1 MKMSCAPFD
10 LRDYYFEALPEEQRR
25 AVAGHL
31 AGCEEC
37 AGELERV
44 RLTGMALAAVPE
56 EEIPRRIGFVSDKVF
71 EPSPVAR
78 WWQAF
83 WMSGARMASAS
94 VALLAVA
101 ILVHA
106 FRPVPQPRFDPPPFV
121 AAATPDPAAMQAAI
135 DRAVAKAV
143 NGTEAR
149 YDVKLQQIVA
159 ENTRQKTMILRAAET
174 IETMDRRERV
184 MMVASNRESGPVMG
198 Q

>member
-1 MKMSCAPFD
+1 MSCSPFD
-10 LRDYYFEALPEEQRR
+10 LRDYYFEDLPAEQRR
-25 AVAGHL
+25 AVEQHL
-31 AGCEEC
+31 AGCEDC

-83 WMSGARMASAS
+83 WLSGARMASAS

-106 FRPVPQPRFDPPPFV
+106 FRPVAEPRIDKAPV
-121 AAATPDPAAMQAAI
+121 VATAAAADPAAIQAAV
-135 DRAVAKAV
+135 DRAVLKAV
-143 NGTEAR
+143 SATEAR

-159 ENTRQKTMILRAAET
+159 ENGRQKMMIQRAAET
-174 IETMDRRERV
+174 IEAMDRRERV
-184 MMVASNRESGPVMG
+184 MMVASNRESGQVIG

>member
-1 MKMSCAPFD
+1 MNCSPFD
-10 LRDYYFEALPEEQRR
+10 LSDYYFEALPQEQRR
-25 AVAGHL
+25 AVEDHVGR
-31 AGCEEC
+31 CEAC
-37 AGELERV
+37 AGELERI
-44 RLTGMALAAVPE
+44 RLTGLALAAIPE
-56 EEIPRRIGFVSDKVF
+56 EEVPRRIGFVSDKVF

-78 WWQAF
+78 WWQAL

-106 FRPVPQPRFDPPPFV
+106 FRPQRIEVTHGGNPV
-121 AAATPDPAAMQAAI
+121 VLAAAADPATLQSAI

-143 NGTEAR
+143 SATEAR

-159 ENTRQKTMILRAAET
+159 ENGKQKMMLERAAET
-174 IETMDRRERV
+174 IDTMDRRSRAV
-184 MMVASNRESGPVMG
+184 MVADNRPSGLAPG

>member
-1 MKMSCAPFD
+1 MSCAPFD
-10 LRDYYFEALPEEQRR
+10 LHDYYFEALPEEQRR
-25 AVAGHL
+25 AVAQHVT
-31 AGCEEC
+31 ACEEC

-83 WMSGARMASAS
+83 WMSGARMASAA

-106 FRPVPQPRFDPPPFV
+106 FRPISEPRVDPPPAVV
-121 AAATPDPAAMQAAI
+121 AAGAPDQSAIQAAV

-143 NGTEAR
+143 SVTEAR

-159 ENTRQKTMILRAAET
+159 ENGRQKMMIERAAET
-174 IETMDRRERV
+174 IEAMDRRERV
-184 MMVASNRESGPVMG
+184 MMVASNRESGSVIG

>member
-1 MKMSCAPFD
+1 MSCAPFD

-25 AVAGHL
+25 AVEEHVVR
-31 AGCEEC
+31 CEEC

-44 RLTGMALAAVPE
+44 RVTGMALATVPE
-56 EEIPRRIGFVSDKVF
+56 EELPRRIGFVSDKVF

-106 FRPVPQPRFDPPPFV
+106 FYQPRRVEVTPGTPLVV
-121 AAATPDPAAMQAAI
+121 AAAADPAAIQAAV

-143 NGTEAR
+143 HATEAR

-159 ENTRQKTMILRAAET
+159 ENARQKMVIERAAET
-174 IETMDRRERV
+174 IDTMDRRSRV
-184 MMVASNRESGPVMG
+184 MMVASNRESGPVPG

>member
-1 MKMSCAPFD
+1 MSCAPFD

-25 AVAGHL
+25 AVEEHVVR
-31 AGCEEC
+31 CEEC

-44 RLTGMALAAVPE
+44 RVTGMALATVPE
-56 EEIPRRIGFVSDKVF
+56 EELPRRIGFVSDKVF

-106 FRPVPQPRFDPPPFV
+106 FYQPRRVEVTTGTPLVV
-121 AAATPDPAAMQAAI
+121 AAAADPAAIQAAV

-143 NGTEAR
+143 NATEAR

-159 ENTRQKTMILRAAET
+159 ENARQKMVIERAAET
-174 IETMDRRERV
+174 IDTMDRRSRV
-184 MMVASNRESGPVMG
+184 MMVASNRESGPVPG

>member
-1 MKMSCAPFD
+1 V
-10 LRDYYFEALPEEQRR
+10 EEHVVR
-25 AVAGHL
+25 
-31 AGCEEC
+31 CEEC

-44 RLTGMALAAVPE
+44 RVTGMALATVPE
-56 EEIPRRIGFVSDKVF
+56 EELPRRIGFVSDKVF

-106 FRPVPQPRFDPPPFV
+106 FYQPRRVEVTTGTPLVV
-121 AAATPDPAAMQAAI
+121 AAAADPAAIQAAV

-143 NGTEAR
+143 NATEAR

-159 ENTRQKTMILRAAET
+159 ENARQKMVIERAAET
-174 IETMDRRERV
+174 IDTMDRRSRV
-184 MMVASNRESGPVMG
+184 MMVASNRESGPVPG